1 MESLIIGLYSTSFIH
16 SMFIICMTGTGF
28 RPWGYSKEH
37 ERTKILIFME
47 LALEEADKKKI
58 DSLSNGAK
66 CHGEK

>member
-1 MESLIIGLYSTSFIH
+1 
-16 SMFIICMTGTGF
+16 MFIICMTGTGF

-37 ERTKILIFME
+37 KRTKILIFME